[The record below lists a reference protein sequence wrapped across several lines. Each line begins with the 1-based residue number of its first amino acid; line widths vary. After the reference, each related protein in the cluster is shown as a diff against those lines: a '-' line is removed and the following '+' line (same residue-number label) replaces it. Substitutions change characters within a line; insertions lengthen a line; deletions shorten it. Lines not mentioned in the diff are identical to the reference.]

1 MSEAPPA
8 LVANRRKGR
17 GRLSSIEML
26 PEEAQ
31 EAVNWAATA
40 IEERKLALK
49 DILAEFNRKLVEI
62 GLEPVSKS
70 AFSRY
75 AVRQAIMYR
84 DMAEGRAMVGELAD
98 KLGLKG
104 DVAID
109 VAFAEMLKV
118 SALAL
123 VRPGQVTED
132 SLLALART
140 VKTINEAEAI
150 AAKNKRQVEDDRR
163 KAEEEERKKAEAV
176 SSQARKAGVSAGTL
190 SEINRL
196 LGVG

>member
-1 MSEAPPA
+1 MSEASA
-8 LVANRRKGR
+8 GFGANRRKGR

-40 IEERKLALK
+40 IEERKLPLNE
-49 DILAEFNRKLVEI
+49 ILAEFNRQLVGL

-75 AVRQAIMYR
+75 AVRQAILYR

-104 DVAID
+104 DKPID
-109 VAFAEMLKV
+109 VAFSEMLKI

-140 VKTINEAEAI
+140 VKVINEAEAI
-150 AAKNKRQVEDDRR
+150 AAENERR
-163 KAEEEERKKAEAV
+163 KERDAKEKAEEQKKAEAV
-176 SSQARKAGVSAGTL
+176 SSQARRAGVSEGTL
-190 SEINRL
+190 TEINRL

>member
-1 MSEAPPA
+1 MSDQA
-8 LVANRRKGR
+8 ANRRKGR

-26 PEEAQ
+26 PEIAQ

-40 IEERKLALK
+40 IEERKLQLNE
-49 DILAEFNRKLVEI
+49 ILAEFNRQLVALD
-62 GLEPVSKS
+62 LEPVSKS

-75 AVRQAIMYR
+75 AVRQAILYR
-84 DMAEGRAMVGELAD
+84 DMAEGRAMVGELAE

-104 DVAID
+104 DKPID
-109 VAFAEMLKV
+109 VAFSEMLKI

-140 VKTINEAEAI
+140 VKVINEAEAI
-150 AAKNKRQVEDDRR
+150 AAENERR
-163 KAEEEERKKAEAV
+163 KERDTKAREEEERKKAEAV
-176 SSQARKAGVSAGTL
+176 SSQARKAGVSAETL
-190 SEINRL
+190 TEINRL

>member
-1 MSEAPPA
+1 MSETPPNLA
-8 LVANRRKGR
+8 ANRRKGR

-26 PEEAQ
+26 PDEAQ

-49 DILAEFNRKLVEI
+49 DILAEFNRKLVEV

-75 AVRQAIMYR
+75 AVRQAILYR

-104 DVAID
+104 DKPID
-109 VAFAEMLKV
+109 VAFSEMLKI

-140 VKTINEAEAI
+140 VKVINEAEAI
-150 AAKNKRQVEDDRR
+150 AAENERR
-163 KAEEEERKKAEAV
+163 KERDAKDKAEEKKKAEAV
-176 SSQARKAGVSAGTL
+176 SSQARRAGVSAGTL
-190 SEINRL
+190 TEINRL

>member
-1 MSEAPPA
+1 MSDASPA
-8 LVANRRKGR
+8 LGANRRKGR

-40 IEERKLALK
+40 IEERKLQLNE
-49 DILAEFNRKLVEI
+49 ILAEFNRQLI
-62 GLEPVSKS
+62 ALGLEPVSKS

-75 AVRQAIMYR
+75 AVRQAILYR
-84 DMAEGRAMVGELAD
+84 DMAEGRAMVGELAE

-104 DVAID
+104 DKPID
-109 VAFAEMLKV
+109 VAFSEMLKI

-140 VKTINEAEAI
+140 VKVINEAEAI
-150 AAKNKRQVEDDRR
+150 AAENERR
-163 KAEEEERKKAEAV
+163 KERDAKEKAEEQKKAEAV
-176 SSQARKAGVSAGTL
+176 SSQARLAGVSAGTL

>member
-1 MSEAPPA
+1 MSEAA
-8 LVANRRKGR
+8 VNRRKGR

-40 IEERKLALK
+40 IEERKLPLNE
-49 DILAEFNRKLVEI
+49 ILAEFNRRLVAL

-75 AVRQAIMYR
+75 AVRQAILYR
-84 DMAEGRAMVGELAD
+84 EIEEGRRTTAELID
-98 KLGLKG
+98 KFDLKG
-104 DVAID
+104 DKPLD

-118 SALAL
+118 SALAR
-123 VRPGQVTED
+123 VRPGQIDED
-132 SLLALART
+132 ALLALART
-140 VKTINEAEAI
+140 IKIIAETERI
-150 AAKNKRQVEDDRR
+150 AEDNRERRRQREED
-163 KAEEEERKKAEAV
+163 ERKKAEAV
-176 SSQARKAGVSAGTL
+176 SQQTRRAGVSEGTL
-190 SEINRL
+190 TEINRL